1 MKADYFNKIV
11 YLALAGTLFAGYLS
25 FKKLITNVCAFN
37 EGCPYFLGYP
47 ACWFGFGL
55 FLIILAMSLVG
66 LFKKNKGETM
76 RRFVIL
82 FSLLGI
88 LFAGRFVIQEII
100 QYFNNSSA
108 SYALILPTC
117 AYGLIFYMIIFVI
130 SLRANK
136 Q

>member
-1 MKADYFNKIV
+1 MKTNYFKTIV

-25 FKKLITNVCAFN
+25 LKKLLTSVCAFN
-37 EGCPYFLGYP
+37 EACPYFLGYP

-55 FLIILAMSLVG
+55 FLIILTMSLVG
-66 LFKKNKGETM
+66 LKKKNKRETL
-76 RRFVIL
+76 RRFIIL

-88 LFAGRFVIQEII
+88 LFAGQFVIQEIK
-100 QYFNNSSA
+100 QYLAIGSS

-117 AYGLIFYMIIFVI
+117 AYGLIFYIIIFVI